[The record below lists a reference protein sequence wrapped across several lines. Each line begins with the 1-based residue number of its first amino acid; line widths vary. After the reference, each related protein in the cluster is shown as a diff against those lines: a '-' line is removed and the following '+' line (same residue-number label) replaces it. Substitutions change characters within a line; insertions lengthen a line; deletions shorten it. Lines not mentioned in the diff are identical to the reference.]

1 VPVKR
6 VHRLKI
12 APAWSK
18 EFGDLVNAVSGGF
31 LFGIPL
37 LYTMEVWFIGSEV
50 QPSVLIYILSTT
62 YIVVFFLIRVQGFRS
77 NSSHRIFEAVAE
89 SIEAM
94 AIGSACAALMLVL
107 LQQITRDTSLNEGLG
122 KIIFE
127 GVPFSLGVTFSKSI
141 LSGERE
147 LFSASNPSPA
157 KPLSQKRQTA
167 NQTVWEY
174 TLADFSATLIGAV
187 FIAFAIAP
195 TDEVPMLAAAAS
207 PPWILTIMAT
217 SLIVSYTIVFAAG
230 FTNQKKRHQQPGLFQ
245 RPSGETVFSYLIS
258 LLASVLMLW
267 FFHQLS
273 REDPWSLWLSY
284 TVILGLPATIGGAA
298 GRIAI

>member
-1 VPVKR
+1 MPAKR
-6 VHRLKI
+6 VHQLKI
-12 APAWSK
+12 APAWSR
-18 EFGDLVNAVSGGF
+18 EFRDLVNGISGGF

-50 QPSVLIYILSTT
+50 EPSVLIYILSTT
-62 YIVVFFLIRVQGFRS
+62 YIIVFFLIRVQGFRR
-77 NSSHRIFEAVAE
+77 NSSNRIIEAVTE

-94 AIGSACAALMLVL
+94 AIGTVCAALMLVL
-107 LQQITRDTSLNEGLG
+107 LQQITRETSVNEGLG

-127 GVPFSLGVTFSKSI
+127 GVPFSLGVAFSKSI
-141 LSGERE
+141 LSGERA
-147 LFSASNPSPA
+147 LSNASNSSPA
-157 KPLSQKRQTA
+157 KSVQQKKSTA
-167 NQTVWEY
+167 NQTIWEY
-174 TLADFSATLIGAV
+174 TLADLSATAIGAV

-195 TDEVPMLAAAAS
+195 TDEVAMLAAATS
-207 PPWILTIMAT
+207 PPWILAIMAA
-217 SLIVSYTIVFAAG
+217 SLMISYTIVFAAG
-230 FTNQKKRHQQPGLFQ
+230 FTNQKKRYQQQGLFQ
-245 RPSGETVFSYLIS
+245 RPWGETVFSYLVS

-273 REDPWSLWLSY
+273 VEDPWSLWLSY

>member
-1 VPVKR
+1 MPAKR
-6 VHRLKI
+6 VHQLKI
-12 APAWSK
+12 APTWSK
-18 EFGDLVNAVSGGF
+18 EFRDLVNGISGGF

-62 YIVVFFLIRVQGFRS
+62 YIIIFFLIRVQGFRR
-77 NSSHRIFEAVAE
+77 NSSHRIIEAVAE

-94 AIGSACAALMLVL
+94 AIGTVCAALMLVL
-107 LQQITRDTSLNEGLG
+107 LQQITRETSVNEGLG

-127 GVPFSLGVTFSKSI
+127 GVPFSLGVALSKTI
-141 LSGERE
+141 LSGERA
-147 LFSASNPSPA
+147 LTNVSNSSSA
-157 KPLSQKRQTA
+157 KLRQKRRTA
-167 NQTVWEY
+167 NQTIWKY
-174 TLADFSATLIGAV
+174 TLADFSATAIGAV

-207 PPWILTIMAT
+207 PPWMLAIMAT
-217 SLIVSYTIVFAAG
+217 SLLVSYTIVFAAG
-230 FTNQKKRHQQPGLFQ
+230 FTNQKKRYQQQGLFQ
-245 RPSGETVFSYLIS
+245 RPWGETVFSYLVS
-258 LLASVLMLW
+258 LLAAVLMLW
-267 FFHQLS
+267 FFRQLS
-273 REDPWSLWLSY
+273 LEDPWSLWLSY

>member
-6 VHRLKI
+6 VHQLKI

-18 EFGDLVNAVSGGF
+18 EFGDLVNGVSGGF

-50 QPSVLIYILSTT
+50 QSSVLIYILSTT
-62 YIVVFFLIRVQGFRS
+62 YIVIFFLIRGQGFRT
-77 NSSHRIFEAVAE
+77 NSSHKIIEAVAE

-94 AIGSACAALMLVL
+94 AIGTVCAALMLVL
-107 LQQITRDTSLNEGLG
+107 LQQITKETSVNEGLG

-127 GVPFSLGVTFSKSI
+127 GVPFSLGVALSKSI

-147 LFSASNPSPA
+147 LSSASNPSPA
-157 KPLSQKRQTA
+157 KPVPQKRRTA
-167 NQTVWEY
+167 SKTLWKY
-174 TLADFSATLIGAV
+174 TLADFSATAIGAV

-207 PPWILTIMAT
+207 PPWILAIMAT

-230 FTNQKKRHQQPGLFQ
+230 FTNQKRRYQQQGLFQ
-245 RPSGETVFSYLIS
+245 RPSGETVFSYLVS

-273 REDPWSLWLSY
+273 GEDPWSLWLSY

>member
-1 VPVKR
+1 MPAKR
-6 VHRLKI
+6 VHQLKI
-12 APAWSK
+12 TPAWSK
-18 EFGDLVNAVSGGF
+18 EFKDLVNGVSGGF

-62 YIVVFFLIRVQGFRS
+62 YIIIFFLIRVQGARR
-77 NSSHRIFEAVAE
+77 NSSHKIIEAVTE

-94 AIGSACAALMLVL
+94 AIGTVCAALMLVL
-107 LQQITRDTSLNEGLG
+107 LQQITRETSVNEGLG

-127 GVPFSLGVTFSKSI
+127 GVPFSLGVALSKSI
-141 LSGERE
+141 LSGERA
-147 LFSASNPSPA
+147 LSGASNFSPA
-157 KPLSQKRQTA
+157 KQVQQKRRTA
-167 NQTVWEY
+167 GKTIWQY
-174 TLADFSATLIGAV
+174 TLADLSATAIGAV

-195 TDEVPMLAAAAS
+195 TDEVAMLAAAAS
-207 PPWILTIMAT
+207 PPWILAIMAA

-230 FTNQKKRHQQPGLFQ
+230 FTNQKKRYQQQGLFQ
-245 RPSGETVFSYLIS
+245 RPWGETVFSYLVS

-267 FFHQLS
+267 FFRQLS
-273 REDPWSLWLSY
+273 VEDPWSLWLSY
-284 TVILGLPATIGGAA
+284 TVILGLPSTIGGAA

>member
-1 VPVKR
+1 MPAKR
-6 VHRLKI
+6 VHQLKI
-12 APAWSK
+12 SPTWSK
-18 EFGDLVNAVSGGF
+18 EFRDLVNGISGGF

-62 YIVVFFLIRVQGFRS
+62 YIIIFFLIRVQGFRR
-77 NSSHRIFEAVAE
+77 NSSHGIIEAVAE

-94 AIGSACAALMLVL
+94 AIGTVCAALMLVL
-107 LQQITRDTSLNEGLG
+107 LQQITRETSVNEGLG

-127 GVPFSLGVTFSKSI
+127 GVPFSLGVALSKTI
-141 LSGERE
+141 LSGERA
-147 LFSASNPSPA
+147 LANVSNSSSVKPPKKRSTA
-157 KPLSQKRQTA
+157 KQTIW
-167 NQTVWEY
+167 QY
-174 TLADFSATLIGAV
+174 TLADFSATAIGAV

-207 PPWILTIMAT
+207 PPWMLAIMAT
-217 SLIVSYTIVFAAG
+217 SLLVSYTIVFAAG
-230 FTNQKKRHQQPGLFQ
+230 FTNQKKRYQQQGLFQ
-245 RPSGETVFSYLIS
+245 RPWGETVFSYLVS
-258 LLASVLMLW
+258 LLAAVLMLW

-273 REDPWSLWLSY
+273 VEDPWSLWLSY